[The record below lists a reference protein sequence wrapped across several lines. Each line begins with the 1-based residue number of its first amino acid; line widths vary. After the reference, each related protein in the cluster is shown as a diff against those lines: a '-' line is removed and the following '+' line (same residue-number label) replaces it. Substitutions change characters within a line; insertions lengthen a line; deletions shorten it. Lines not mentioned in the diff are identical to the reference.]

1 MNCFNSFRTEKKLE
15 SRKRVCENKNFCN
28 VIMPF
33 EDTKILQF
41 SQYQETDKA
50 PFIIYAELECVIE
63 KTDVCKNNL
72 ENLSSS
78 KVSEHILS
86 GFTMFTISSFKGIVL
101 SMVFIEAKMV

>member
-1 MNCFNSFRTEKKLE
+1 
-15 SRKRVCENKNFCN
+15 
-28 VIMPF
+28 MPF

-86 GFTMFTISSFKGIVL
+86 GFIMFTISSFKGIVL